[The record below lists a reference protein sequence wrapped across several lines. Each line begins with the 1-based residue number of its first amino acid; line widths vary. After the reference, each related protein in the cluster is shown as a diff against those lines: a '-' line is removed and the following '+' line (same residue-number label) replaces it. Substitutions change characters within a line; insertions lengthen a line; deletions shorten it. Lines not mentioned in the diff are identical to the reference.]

1 MKLFRH
7 QEEALQKT
15 ESMNRVAYYYDMGLG
30 KTFIGSEK
38 MVSLGKH
45 VNLVICQKSK
55 VEDWIQHFIENYADN
70 EMQDAYDLTDKKE
83 YKEFIDYCTDVYE
96 PGVPIV
102 GVINYDLVFR
112 RAELLQLCDFTLMLD
127 ESQLIQNETAK
138 RTKFVLKMTPSNVIL
153 LSGTPTSGKYERLW
167 SQLHLLGWQISKKAY
182 WNTYI
187 DTEWIEDN
195 AGFRHEVVKG
205 YKNTERLRRKLSE
218 HGALFMKT
226 EEAFELPD
234 QQEICIRVKARD
246 EYKEFM
252 KESIV
257 TVDGTELVGDCIL
270 TKFLYARQICGQF
283 SDEKIQ
289 AFKDLIDSTDERI
302 IVFYNFYEELY
313 AMQDAIGDRP
323 FSVVNGT
330 EKDLKMYESCSDS
343 VTFVQYQ
350 SGAMGL
356 NLQKAHIT
364 VYFTLPFGKGSC
376 ALWEQSKKRTHRI
389 GQDQKCQYYYLLCKG
404 TIEERNLTNLRLGK
418 EYNDYLFET
427 ELAVNS
433 NWNGVGDCG
442 FTNCD

>member
-1 MKLFRH
+1 MKLFEH
-7 QEEALQKT
+7 QVQALEQTK
-15 ESMNRVAYYYDMGLG
+15 EMNRVAYYYDMGLG

-38 MVSLGKH
+38 AMSFTEDTIIV
-45 VNLVICQKSK
+45 VCQKSK
-55 VEDWIQHFIENYADN
+55 VDDWKNHFFDNYIDKTKCDESGAWC
-70 EMQDAYDLTDKKE
+70 YDLTTSTGMDMFFHSRYAKR
-83 YKEFIDYCTDVYE
+83 I
-96 PGVPIV
+96 
-102 GVINYDLVFR
+102 GVINYDLIFR
-112 RAELLQLCDFTLMLD
+112 RAELLNLKDFTLMLD

-138 RTKFVLKMTPSNVIL
+138 RTKFVLKMEPSNVVL

-167 SQLHLLGWQISKKAY
+167 SQLHLLGWNISKIAY

-187 DTEWIEDN
+187 ETEWLEDGN
-195 AGFRHEVVKG
+195 TGFKREIVVG

-218 HGALFMKT
+218 HGAIFMKT
-226 EEAFELPD
+226 EEAFDLPD
-234 QQEICIRVKARD
+234 QQEINVMVPKTK
-246 EYKEFM
+246 EYVHFM

-257 TVDGTELVGDCIL
+257 TTLDGIELVGDCIL
-270 TKFLYARQICGQF
+270 TKFLYARQLCGQYNK
-283 SDEKIQ
+283 DKLD

-389 GQDQKCQYYYLLCKG
+389 GQEQKCQYYYLLCKG

-418 EYNDYLFET
+418 EYNDYLFER
-427 ELAVNS
+427 E
-433 NWNGVGDCG
+433 
-442 FTNCD
+442 CD

>member
-7 QEEALQKT
+7 QEEALEKT

-38 MVSLGKH
+38 AMSFDEDTIIV
-45 VNLVICQKSK
+45 VCQKSK
-55 VEDWIQHFIENYADN
+55 VDDWKNHFFDNYIDKTKCDESGAWC
-70 EMQDAYDLTDKKE
+70 YDLTTSSGMDMFFHSRYAKR
-83 YKEFIDYCTDVYE
+83 I
-96 PGVPIV
+96 
-102 GVINYDLVFR
+102 GVINYDLIFR
-112 RAELLQLCDFTLMLD
+112 RAELLKLDGFTLMLD

-234 QQEICIRVKARD
+234 QQEICIKVKPRD

-257 TVDGTELVGDCIL
+257 TVDDIELVGDCIL
-270 TKFLYARQICGQF
+270 TKFLYARQICGQY
-283 SDEKIQ
+283 SHEKIQ
-289 AFKDLIDSTDERI
+289 AFKDLIDSTEERI

-313 AMQDAIGDRP
+313 AMQDVIGDRP
-323 FSVVNGT
+323 FSVVNGS
-330 EKDLKMYESCSDS
+330 EKDLNMYESCSDS

-433 NWNGVGDCG
+433 DWNGAWDCDITH
-442 FTNCD
+442 FT